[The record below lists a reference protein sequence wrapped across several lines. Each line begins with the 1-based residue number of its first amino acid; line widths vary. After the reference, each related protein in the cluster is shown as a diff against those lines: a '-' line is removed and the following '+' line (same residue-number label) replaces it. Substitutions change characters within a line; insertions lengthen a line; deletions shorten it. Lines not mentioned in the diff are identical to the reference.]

1 MYETD
6 SELLAGCREGDARAW
21 QQLLDNYERLVYSIP
36 LNYGLTVADAADIAQ
51 VTFTIFL
58 QSMNA
63 LDDDSNLTAWLA
75 TVARRHSW
83 RLLEQR
89 RREEVGTSGDLS
101 EALYAIPSHATRR
114 QLEHDELV
122 EWLVQGMR
130 GLDDRC
136 RELLQSLYF
145 SPQSPSY
152 AEVARQFGIAEGSVG
167 PIRARCLERLRVLL
181 DEAL

>member
-6 SELLAGCREGDARAW
+6 FELLAGCRRGDADAW
-21 QQLLDNYERLVYSIP
+21 RQLLDNYERLVYSIP

-51 VTFTIFL
+51 LTFTIFL
-58 QSMNA
+58 QSMKE

-89 RREEVGTSGDLS
+89 RREEVGAGADIS
-101 EALYAIPSHATRR
+101 EAMYAIPSHATTRR
-114 QLEHDELV
+114 LNQGEQV
-122 EWLVQGMR
+122 EWLEQGLR
-130 GLDDRC
+130 GLDERC
-136 RELLQSLYF
+136 RQLLVALYF

-152 AEVARQFGIAEGSVG
+152 AEIARQFGIAEGSVG
-167 PIRARCLERLRVLL
+167 PIRARCLERLRALL